1 MALISMRAKVVAFG
15 LLALFAGGLPAH
27 AENVYDAKVA
37 QKLSDLTDDQKSKV
51 SAITKQTAS
60 EMNAVFKKYGIDPE
74 AKPDFDKLQKAG
86 DELQAVARREKA
98 QMKDI
103 LSKAQ
108 FKQYVKIIDATGARV
123 RKAAN

>member
-1 MALISMRAKVVAFG
+1 MRAKVVAFG

-27 AENVYDAKVA
+27 AENLYDAKVA
-37 QKLSDLTDDQKSKV
+37 QKLSDLTDDQKAKV
-51 SAITKQTAS
+51 STITKQTAT

-86 DELQAVARREKA
+86 EELQAVARREKA